1 MPSNVRPLLIVL
13 AGPTAV
19 GKTDLA
25 IEIARHLHCPIISA
39 DSRQVYRGLTIGTA
53 APTSEQLAQA
63 QHYMVACREPEDYY
77 SAYEFETD
85 VLQLLDTLFRTND
98 AVLMTG
104 GSMMYI
110 DVVCDGIDEIPTIS
124 DDIRQRVWHE
134 YETHGAEHMQQRL
147 KDLDPEYYEQVDLRN
162 TKRVIHAIEICE
174 MAGKPYSSLRT
185 NTRKE
190 RPFDTLRIAVNR
202 DRAELFRRIDLRVE
216 QMIANGLVEE
226 ARALLPKRHLNSLN
240 TVGYKEMFAYL
251 DGTIDLD
258 EAKRL
263 IKRNTRR
270 YAKKQL
276 AWFRL
281 RNECLWFD
289 ADDHQGVIECI
300 ENHLHSSPQK
310 D

>member
-1 MPSNVRPLLIVL
+1 MPSQRPTLIVL

-19 GKTDLA
+19 GKTDLS
-25 IEIARHLHCPIISA
+25 IEIAEGLGCPIISA
-39 DSRQVYRGLTIGTA
+39 DSRQVYRRMKIGTA
-53 APTSEQLAQA
+53 APTEEQLARVK
-63 QHYMVACREPEDYY
+63 HYMVGIREPEEYY

-85 VLQLLDTLFRTND
+85 VIALLSKLFAQHK

-110 DVVCDGIDEIPTIS
+110 DVVCNGIDDIPTIS
-124 DDIRQRVWHE
+124 DEVRQRIWQE
-134 YETHGAEHMQQRL
+134 YETHGAEHMQNRL
-147 KDLDPEYYEQVDLRN
+147 KALDPEYYNQVDLRN

-190 RPFDTLRIAVNR
+190 RPFDILRIALNR
-202 DRAELFRRIDLRVE
+202 EREELFHRISRRVD
-216 QMIANGLVEE
+216 QMIDIGLENEV
-226 ARALLPKRHLNSLN
+226 RSLIDKRHLNALN
-240 TVGYKEMFAYL
+240 TVGYKEMFSYI
-251 DGTIDLD
+251 DGTISLD
-258 EAKRL
+258 EAIRQ

-281 RNECLWFD
+281 RNNYAWFN
-289 ADDHQGVIECI
+289 ADDAQTVLAYI
-300 ENHLHSSPQK
+300 ENSL
-310 D
+310 